1 MIIITTKETTMKE
14 LLKTIAREVVLPW
27 AVSAIAAV
35 AAKKLAPKA
44 KKDVPAR

>member
-1 MIIITTKETTMKE
+1 MKE

-44 KKDVPAR
+44 KKDAPAR